1 MCPLDFVRKY
11 PFKSKPENV
20 LKNMKLPQN
29 SSQKKNSTLNQK
41 YLQIPE
47 IPKFEKKS
55 NISNFNEN

>member
-55 NISNFNEN
+55 NI